1 MSVDLEKVVTDEPD
15 SIAGALLKV
24 VVDPIDEVVVR
35 VHGLV
40 VLDNLVALVQ
50 LAVLLVDPMDLG
62 RGLADLVVGVDE
74 AFEDGVAFV
83 FRNCRDVDDLR
94 PVVHVGGGDL
104 EVDVV
109 NVTIVRL

>member
-1 MSVDLEKVVTDEPD
+1 MSVDLEKVMADEPD
-15 SIAGALLKV
+15 SIASTLLEV

-40 VLDNLVALVQ
+40 VFDNLVALVQ

-74 AFEDGVAFV
+74 AFDDGVAFV
-83 FRNCRDVDDLR
+83 FRNCRDVDDLG

-109 NVTIVRL
+109 NKAIVRL